1 MMNNQIMFS
10 KGLEISNINGNINKK
25 EYEAIYDGKKRKMV
39 LNNNG
44 EMYYIEANDKDVEN
58 IFKQTSSDRKIDEK
72 LKLLLKNKKLKNK
85 RKPKSIKKRKRK
97 NNKTKKIRII
107 KTKKNIPRKKIKI
120 IKTKT
125 PSKKSKSKKSKS
137 RKKKSPS
144 KKKTIQRLLSDDL
157 LKTII

>member
-1 MMNNQIMFS
+1 MNNQIMFS

-97 NNKTKKIRII
+97 NNINSPISYISKVTF
-107 KTKKNIPRKKIKI
+107 IP
-120 IKTKT
+120 
-125 PSKKSKSKKSKS
+125 
-137 RKKKSPS
+137 
-144 KKKTIQRLLSDDL
+144 L
-157 LKTII
+157 